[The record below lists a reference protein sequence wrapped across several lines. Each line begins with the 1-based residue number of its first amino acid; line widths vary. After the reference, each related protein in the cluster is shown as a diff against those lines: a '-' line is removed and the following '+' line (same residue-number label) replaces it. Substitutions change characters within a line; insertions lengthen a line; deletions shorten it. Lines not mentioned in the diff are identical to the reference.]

1 MERVWWRKDPATMD
15 PATLHNVLLTQIILM
30 RERLDQASALGQA
43 AEACGTAGNIPAAIE
58 IALEVEQ
65 LTYEVNTLLNA
76 ASLMNRI
83 GRT

>member
-1 MERVWWRKDPATMD
+1 MKPAPLD
-15 PATLHNVLLTQIILM
+15 KVLLTQITLM
-30 RERLDQASALGQA
+30 RERLDQASGLGQA
-43 AEACGTAGNIPAAIE
+43 AEACGKAGNISKAIE

-83 GRT
+83 GRA

>member
-1 MERVWWRKDPATMD
+1 MD
-15 PATLHNVLLTQIILM
+15 PATLDTVLLTQIILM

-43 AEACGTAGNIPAAIE
+43 AQACGTAGNIPAAIE

>member
-1 MERVWWRKDPATMD
+1 MD
-15 PATLHNVLLTQIILM
+15 PTTLDTVLLSHLALM
-30 RERLDQASALGQA
+30 RVRLDEASSLGQA
-43 AEACGTAGNIPAAIE
+43 AEACATAGNIRKAIE
-58 IALEVEQ
+58 IALDVEQ

>member
-1 MERVWWRKDPATMD
+1 MERVWWRKDAATMD
-15 PATLHNVLLTQIILM
+15 PAALDSVLLTHMTLM

-43 AEACGTAGNIPAAIE
+43 AEACGTAGNIRAAIE

-76 ASLMNRI
+76 ASLINRI
-83 GRT
+83 ART